1 MINDELLTSLEK
13 EKKVNDSFI
22 HYDDAY
28 RAERHDRGN
37 VAAAAAAAAV

>member
-1 MINDELLTSLEK
+1 MINDELSTSLQK

-22 HYDDAY
+22 DYDCDAY

-37 VAAAAAAAAV
+37 VAAAAAV